1 MKRGCNGGGTMDTP
15 RPAASRHPLQYFPR
29 LGPDNHRITSPA
41 VREYNCVAWAA
52 GIEIKTYGR
61 VAQKGCWPSRRSP
74 GRRVSETT
82 NRLWRSWRTLK
93 ASNTPCATVPE
104 FEEGYLKIAIFVKDD
119 YPTHTCRQLPS
130 QKWTSKMGFDG
141 VDIEHYD
148 LESISGDQYGTASV
162 FMKRPTTIDR

>member
-1 MKRGCNGGGTMDTP
+1 MDTP

-52 GIEIKTYGR
+52 GIEN
-61 VAQKGCWPSRRSP
+61 QNLWPSGTEGLLAEPAITWPEGIRNDESVMAFVAYFESI
-74 GRRVSETT
+74 GYALCDS
-82 NRLWRSWRTLK
+82 
-93 ASNTPCATVPE
+93 PE
-104 FEEGYLKIAIFVKDD
+104 FEDGYLKIAIFLKDD